1 MSGKVYLVGAGPGDG
16 KLLTIKALE
25 LIRSADVIVYDRLVG
40 REVMEM
46 IPEGTEMIDVGKNAG
61 RHPVPQ
67 NEINE
72 ILLTQAKAGKTV
84 VRLKGGDPFVF
95 GRGGEELELLAE
107 QGIEF
112 EEVPGITSSI
122 AAPAYAGIPV
132 THRDYCS
139 SLHIITGHAKKGSE
153 LKLDFDALTRLK
165 GTLVFLMSVATIGK
179 IADGLLAA
187 GMDPQMPC
195 AVIEN
200 GTMPHQRKI
209 VSVLSEIADEVRKQ
223 DIHSPATIMV
233 GRVCALSDRFDW
245 VSGRPLQGQRVL
257 VTQPQARSSR
267 LADGLRKLGAE
278 AMLYPCIKTTPIRP
292 LDVPERL
299 GDDPFDTLVFTSA
312 EGVRSYC
319 SWLLEGGRD
328 VRTLAGK
335 KIACIGSATA
345 KALNGFGLQADFVPT
360 VYNGRAL
367 GEEMVSGGFV
377 DENSRVLLL
386 RTAAASRDVTDV
398 LDEAGIPY
406 ADIPVY
412 ETTILQQQPL
422 EDMGEVDLVSFTS
435 RSCVT
440 GFVQSQGRTD
450 FTGVKAL
457 CIGEK
462 TAEEAAKYGFD
473 CIISGTATIES
484 MLDKA
489 AHMQQGNGPEFPGD
503 GEDALQLRLRQT
515 ETQEAESLCDRHPH
529 IVRGSPSEK
538 ERIDG

>member
-16 KLLTIKALE
+16 GLMTIKGRDL
-25 LIRSADVIVYDRLVG
+25 LHGADVVVYDRLVG

-46 IPEGTEMIDVGKNAG
+46 IPAGAQRIDVGKNAG

-72 ILLTQAKAGKTV
+72 ILAACAKAGKTV

-95 GRGGEELELLAE
+95 GRGGEELEYLAD

-122 AAPAYAGIPV
+122 AAAAYAGIPV
-132 THRDYCS
+132 THRDFCS
-139 SLHIITGHAKKGSE
+139 SLHIITGHARAGKE
-153 LKLDFDALTRLK
+153 LDLDFEALARMG
-165 GTLVFLMSVATIGK
+165 GTLVFLMSVATIGR
-179 IADGLLAA
+179 IAEGLLEA
-187 GMDPQMPC
+187 GMDPDMPC

-200 GTMPHQRKI
+200 GTMPRQRKI
-209 VSVLSEIADEVRKQ
+209 VSVLSEIAGEVRKQ
-223 DIHSPATIMV
+223 KVHSPAAILV
-233 GRVCALSDRFDW
+233 GRVCTLSDRFDW
-245 VSGRPLQGQRVL
+245 VSKRPLQGQRIL

-267 LADGLRKLGAE
+267 LAEGLRRLGAE
-278 AMLYPCIKTTPIRP
+278 AMLYPCIETAPIRP
-292 LDVPERL
+292 LSIPEGM

-319 SWLLEGGRD
+319 SWLLEEGRD

-335 KIACIGSATA
+335 RIACIGSATA
-345 KALNGFGLQADFVPT
+345 AALKGYGLQADFVPS
-360 VYNGRAL
+360 VYNGRVL

-398 LDEAGIPY
+398 LAEAGIPY
-406 ADIPVY
+406 EDVPVY
-412 ETTILQQQPL
+412 ETTILKQEPL
-422 EDMGEVDLVSFTS
+422 EDMGQFDLVSFTS

-462 TAEEAAKYGFD
+462 TAEEAAKYGFE

-489 AHMQQGNGPEFPGD
+489 AHPDPEEGKGLPGCEEEE
-503 GEDALQLRLRQT
+503 GKKRPRQT
-515 ETQEAESLCDRHPH
+515 EAEAPESLCDRHPH
-529 IVRGSPSEK
+529 IVRGSPSDEA
-538 ERIDG
+538 